1 MSDFGLPLRAD
12 SDPPMSRQFR
22 LTPVNPIES
31 DRQADII
38 NYLRHDPRV
47 SVVLRV
53 NGGGR
58 KFGRGWVWFYRLFVR
73 GLEPMD
79 GKGCSDLLVQLRG
92 GRFAAFE
99 VKHPCEK
106 ETAEQAEFLAA
117 VAAGGGLAARVET
130 WQQTKAE
137 IDGYLKNNKMQ

>member
-1 MSDFGLPLRAD
+1 MMPR
-12 SDPPMSRQFR
+12 PFR
-22 LTPVNPIES
+22 LTPVDPIES
-31 DRQADII
+31 DRQSDIV

-58 KFGRGWVWFYRLFVR
+58 KFGQGWVWFYRLFVR
-73 GLEPMD
+73 GLDPMD

-92 GRFAAFE
+92 GWLAAFE
-99 VKHPCEK
+99 VKRPGEK

-117 VAAGGGLAARVET
+117 VAAGGGLSARVET
-130 WQQTKAE
+130 WQQVKVE
-137 IDGYLKNNKMQ
+137 IDAYLRKQQDVVVR

>member
-1 MSDFGLPLRAD
+1 MPK
-12 SDPPMSRQFR
+12 PFR
-22 LTPVNPIES
+22 LAPVDPIES

-73 GLEPMD
+73 GLDPMD
-79 GKGCSDLLVQLRG
+79 GKGCSDLLVMLRG
-92 GRFAAFE
+92 GQFAALE
-99 VKHPCEK
+99 VKRPDETP
-106 ETAEQAEFLAA
+106 TAEQTEFLAA
-117 VAAGGGLAARVET
+117 VAAGGGLSARVET
-130 WQQTKAE
+130 WQQARAAIDAYLAKATR
-137 IDGYLKNNKMQ
+137 

>member
-1 MSDFGLPLRAD
+1 MTKP
-12 SDPPMSRQFR
+12 FR
-22 LTPVNPIES
+22 LTPVDPIES

-38 NYLRHDPRV
+38 NYLRNDPRV
-47 SVVLRV
+47 ALVLRV

-58 KFGRGWVWFYRLFVR
+58 KLGRGWVWFYRLFVR
-73 GLEPMD
+73 GLDPMN

-99 VKHPCEK
+99 VKRPGEK

-117 VAAGGGLAARVET
+117 VASGGGLAARVET
-130 WQQTKAE
+130 WQQTKVE
-137 IDGYLKNNKMQ
+137 IDAYLDKTTGCSGKMIAKTQDV

>member
-1 MSDFGLPLRAD
+1 MPK
-12 SDPPMSRQFR
+12 PFR

-31 DRQADII
+31 DRQADIV

-73 GLEPMD
+73 GLDPMD

-99 VKHPCEK
+99 VKRPDEK
-106 ETAEQAEFLAA
+106 LTAEQAEFLAA
-117 VAAGGGLAARVET
+117 ISAGGGLAARVET
-130 WQQTKAE
+130 WQQAKAA
-137 IDGYLKNNKMQ
+137 IDDYMKTGERR

>member
-1 MSDFGLPLRAD
+1 MPK
-12 SDPPMSRQFR
+12 PFR

-31 DRQADII
+31 DRQADIV

-73 GLEPMD
+73 GLDPMD

-92 GRFAAFE
+92 GWLAAFE
-99 VKHPCEK
+99 VKRPGEK
-106 ETAEQAEFLAA
+106 ETAEQAEFLSAIS
-117 VAAGGGLAARVET
+117 AGGGLAARVET
-130 WQQTKAE
+130 WQQTKAA
-137 IDGYLKNNKMQ
+137 IDAYLAKTTRCSGKIIAKAQDVEAR

>member
-1 MSDFGLPLRAD
+1 MMPK
-12 SDPPMSRQFR
+12 PFR
-22 LTPVNPIES
+22 LTPVDPIES

-73 GLEPMD
+73 GLDPMD
-79 GKGCSDLLVQLRG
+79 GKGCSDLLVMLRG
-92 GRFAAFE
+92 GQFSALE
-99 VKHPCEK
+99 VKRPDEK
-106 ETAEQAEFLAA
+106 PTAEQAEFLAA
-117 VAAGGGLAARVET
+117 ISAGGGLAARVEN
-130 WQQTKAE
+130 WQQAKAE
-137 IDGYLKNNKMQ
+137 IDDYLNKITRCGGKMLMKTHHVEVR

>member
-1 MSDFGLPLRAD
+1 MPK
-12 SDPPMSRQFR
+12 PFR
-22 LTPVNPIES
+22 LTPVDPIES
-31 DRQADII
+31 DRQADIV

-73 GLEPMD
+73 GLDPMD

-99 VKHPCEK
+99 VKRPGEK

-130 WQQTKAE
+130 WQQVRSA
-137 IDGYLKNNKMQ
+137 INDYMAMDR

>member
-1 MSDFGLPLRAD
+1 MPK
-12 SDPPMSRQFR
+12 QFQ
-22 LTPVNPIES
+22 LKPVDPIES

-73 GLEPMD
+73 GLDPMD

-99 VKHPCEK
+99 VKRPGEK

-130 WQQTKAE
+130 WQQVRSA
-137 IDGYLKNNKMQ
+137 INDYMAMDR